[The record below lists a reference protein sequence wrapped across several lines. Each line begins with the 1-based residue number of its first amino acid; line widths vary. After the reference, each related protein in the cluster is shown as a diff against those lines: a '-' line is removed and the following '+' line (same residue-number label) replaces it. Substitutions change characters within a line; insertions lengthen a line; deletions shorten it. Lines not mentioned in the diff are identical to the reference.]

1 MKSTKELL
9 LGLFFLVT
17 LAALLTLATPDPVRK
32 AVAQQLVGLTSATA
46 NASVGLQ
53 VKAAPGSVYFVYAT
67 NETATAGLLIGYNS
81 VTIPS
86 TGALTAALVVDCVVI
101 PASGSVQL
109 LNGLPGPPTNFN
121 VGITYLIGSG
131 TACGTYTTGTVTGF
145 LSVKYQ

>member
-9 LGLFFLVT
+9 LGPFFLVT
-17 LAALLTLATPDPVRK
+17 LAALLTLATPDTRR

-109 LNGLPGPPTNFN
+109 LNGIPGPPTNFN

-145 LSVKYQ
+145 LTVKYQ